1 MEDENAPLD
10 GIDPQADALPDEAAD
25 VCDDLYECAGD
36 PPPLDE
42 IVRFHPHDAAILAA
56 LRGDADAL
64 DPG

>member
-1 MEDENAPLD
+1 MDDEYAPLD
-10 GIDPQADALPDEAAD
+10 DFDLQADALPAEAAD
-25 VCDDLYECAGD
+25 ACDDLYECAGD

-42 IVRFHPHDAAILAA
+42 IVRVHPHDAAILAA